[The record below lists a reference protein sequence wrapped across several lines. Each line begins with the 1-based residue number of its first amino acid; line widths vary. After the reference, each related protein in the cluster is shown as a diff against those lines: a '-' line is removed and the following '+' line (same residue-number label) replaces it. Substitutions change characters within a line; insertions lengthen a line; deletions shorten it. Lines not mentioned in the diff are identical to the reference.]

1 MPDKKKI
8 ERKWGSL
15 CADFER
21 ARDEH
26 LVALGLLSAGI
37 ASAAEGQPA
46 VPTQASLDA
55 ERPAWAKLKETRKAL
70 REFAKQRERSISRP

>member
-15 CADFER
+15 CADFEH
-21 ARDEH
+21 AQNEH
-26 LVALGLLSAGI
+26 LVAVGLLSAV
-37 ASAAEGQPA
+37 ASAAEDHPA

-55 ERPAWAKLKETRKAL
+55 ERHAWAKLKETRKAL
-70 REFAKQRERSISRP
+70 REFAKKRD